1 MSELPL
7 IAVTDSASCP
17 RPIAEQIERLTK
29 LTELRPQAVILR
41 AKSLDKAAYRTLA
54 LQAQQ
59 SCEAAGI
66 ALVLHSDWQLAR
78 KLGIQNLHLPLA
90 LLRQLPA
97 CERAHF
103 TWLSTSVHSVGEAQE
118 AQALGATM
126 LIAGHIYTTQ
136 CKAGLAPRGL
146 SFLQAVCSTV
156 SLPVYAIGGIG
167 FDGCAARRTQ
177 SEWSTRSVRNE
188 RIYEAVITFG
198 KSCAKSPCKI

>member
-7 IAVTDSASCP
+7 IAVTDRASCP
-17 RPIAEQIERLTK
+17 RPLAEQIKRLTK

-66 ALVLHSDWQLAR
+66 ALILHSDWQLAR

-90 LLRQLPA
+90 LLRQMPA
-97 CERAHF
+97 CERTHF

-118 AQALGATM
+118 AQALGATV

-136 CKAGLAPRGL
+136 CKASLAPRGL
-146 SFLQAVCSTV
+146 GFLQSVCSAV

-167 FDGCAARRTQ
+167 FDAAQHAELKANGARGACVMSAYMRL
-177 SEWSTRSVRNE
+177 
-188 RIYEAVITFG
+188 
-198 KSCAKSPCKI
+198 

>member
-17 RPIAEQIERLTK
+17 RPLPEQIERLAK
-29 LTELRPQAVILR
+29 LTELRPRAVILR
-41 AKSLDKAAYRTLA
+41 VKALDKAAYRTLA

-66 ALVLHSDWQLAR
+66 PLILHSDWQLAR
-78 KLGIQNLHLPLA
+78 ELGISMLHLPLA
-90 LLRQLPA
+90 LLRQISEY
-97 CERAHF
+97 ERAYF

-118 AQALGATM
+118 AQALGATV

-146 SFLQAVCSTV
+146 GFLQSVCSAV
-156 SLPVYAIGGIG
+156 NLPVYAIGGIS
-167 FDGCAARRTQ
+167 FDATQHAELKANGARGACVM
-177 SEWSTRSVRNE
+177 SA
-188 RIYEAVITFG
+188 YM
-198 KSCAKSPCKI
+198 KL

>member
-17 RPIAEQIERLTK
+17 RPLPEQIERLAK

-41 AKSLDKAAYRTLA
+41 AKALDKAAYRSLA

-66 ALVLHSDWQLAR
+66 PLILHSDWQLASE
-78 KLGIQNLHLPLA
+78 LGISKLHLPLA

-97 CERAHF
+97 CERTYF
-103 TWLSTSVHSVGEAQE
+103 TRLSTSVHSVEEAIEAQS
-118 AQALGATM
+118 LGATV

-146 SFLQAVCSTV
+146 GFLQNVCSTV
-156 SLPVYAIGGIG
+156 NLPVYAIGGIS
-167 FDGCAARRTQ
+167 FDASQHAELKAKGARGACVM
-177 SEWSTRSVRNE
+177 SA
-188 RIYEAVITFG
+188 YM
-198 KSCAKSPCKI
+198 KL

>member
-7 IAVTDSASCP
+7 IVVTDSATCP
-17 RPIAEQIERLTK
+17 RPLPEQIERLAK

-41 AKSLDKAAYRTLA
+41 AKALDKAAYRTLA

-66 ALVLHSDWQLAR
+66 PLILHSDWQLAR
-78 KLGIQNLHLPLA
+78 ELGISMLHLPLA
-90 LLRQLPA
+90 LLRQISEY
-97 CERAHF
+97 ERAYF
-103 TWLSTSVHSVGEAQE
+103 IQLSTPVHSVEEAIE

-136 CKAGLAPRGL
+136 CKTGLAPRGL
-146 SFLQAVCSTV
+146 GFLQSVCSAV

-167 FDGCAARRTQ
+167 FDAAQHAELQANGARGACVMSAYMRL
-177 SEWSTRSVRNE
+177 
-188 RIYEAVITFG
+188 
-198 KSCAKSPCKI
+198 

>member
-7 IAVTDSASCP
+7 IAVTDSATCP
-17 RPIAEQIERLTK
+17 RPLPKQIERLAK

-59 SCEAAGI
+59 SCKVTGI
-66 ALVLHSDWQLAR
+66 PLILHSDWQLAHD
-78 KLGIQNLHLPLA
+78 LGISKLHLPLA
-90 LLRQLPA
+90 LLRQISEY
-97 CERAHF
+97 ERAYF

-118 AQALGATM
+118 AQALGATV

-146 SFLQAVCSTV
+146 GFLQAVCSTV

-167 FDGCAARRTQ
+167 FDAAQHAELKANGARGACVMSAYMRL
-177 SEWSTRSVRNE
+177 
-188 RIYEAVITFG
+188 
-198 KSCAKSPCKI
+198 

>member
-1 MSELPL
+1 MSELSL

-17 RPIAEQIERLTK
+17 RPLAEQIERLTK

-66 ALVLHSDWQLAR
+66 ALILHSDWQLAR

-90 LLRQLPA
+90 LLRQMPT
-97 CERAHF
+97 CERTHF
-103 TWLSTSVHSVGEAQE
+103 TWLSTSVHSAEEAIE
-118 AQALGATM
+118 AQALGATV

-146 SFLQAVCSTV
+146 GFLQKVCSTV
-156 SLPVYAIGGIG
+156 NLPVYAIGGIS
-167 FDGCAARRTQ
+167 FDASQHAELKAKGARGACVM
-177 SEWSTRSVRNE
+177 SA
-188 RIYEAVITFG
+188 YM
-198 KSCAKSPCKI
+198 KL

>member
-17 RPIAEQIERLTK
+17 RPLPEQIERLTK

-66 ALVLHSDWQLAR
+66 ALILHSDWQLAR
-78 KLGIQNLHLPLA
+78 ELGISMLHLPLA
-90 LLRQLPA
+90 LLRQISEY
-97 CERAHF
+97 ERAYF

-118 AQALGATM
+118 LGATV
-126 LIAGHIYTTQ
+126 LIAGHIYTTH

-146 SFLQAVCSTV
+146 GFLQAVCSAV

-167 FDGCAARRTQ
+167 FDAAQHAELQANGARGACVMSAYMRL
-177 SEWSTRSVRNE
+177 
-188 RIYEAVITFG
+188 
-198 KSCAKSPCKI
+198 

>member
-17 RPIAEQIERLTK
+17 RPLPEQIERLAK
-29 LTELRPQAVILR
+29 RTELRPQAVILR
-41 AKSLDKAAYRTLA
+41 AKALDKAAYRTLA

-66 ALVLHSDWQLAR
+66 PLILHSDWQLAR
-78 KLGIQNLHLPLA
+78 ELGISMLHLPLA
-90 LLRQLPA
+90 LLRQISEY
-97 CERAHF
+97 ERAYF

-118 AQALGATM
+118 AQALGATV

-146 SFLQAVCSTV
+146 GFLQSVCSAV
-156 SLPVYAIGGIG
+156 NLPVYAIGGIS
-167 FDGCAARRTQ
+167 FDAAQHAELQANGARGACVMSAYMRL
-177 SEWSTRSVRNE
+177 
-188 RIYEAVITFG
+188 
-198 KSCAKSPCKI
+198 

>member
-17 RPIAEQIERLTK
+17 RPLAEQIERLTK

-41 AKSLDKAAYRTLA
+41 AKALDKAAYRTLA

-59 SCEAAGI
+59 SCKAAGI
-66 ALVLHSDWQLAR
+66 ALILHSDWQLAR
-78 KLGIQNLHLPLA
+78 ELGISMLHLPLA
-90 LLRQLPA
+90 LLRQISEY
-97 CERAHF
+97 ERAYF

-118 AQALGATM
+118 AQALGATV

-146 SFLQAVCSTV
+146 GFLQNVCSAV

-167 FDGCAARRTQ
+167 FDATQHAELQANGARGACVMSAYMRL
-177 SEWSTRSVRNE
+177 
-188 RIYEAVITFG
+188 
-198 KSCAKSPCKI
+198 

>member
-17 RPIAEQIERLTK
+17 RPLPEQIERLAK

-66 ALVLHSDWQLAR
+66 ALILHNDWQLAR
-78 KLGIQNLHLPLA
+78 ELGISMLHLPLA
-90 LLRQLPA
+90 LLRQISEY
-97 CERAHF
+97 ERAYF

-118 AQALGATM
+118 AQELGATV

-146 SFLQAVCSTV
+146 GFLQAVCSAV

-167 FDGCAARRTQ
+167 FDATQHAELQANGARGACVM
-177 SEWSTRSVRNE
+177 SA
-188 RIYEAVITFG
+188 YM
-198 KSCAKSPCKI
+198 KL

>member
-7 IAVTDSASCP
+7 IVVTDSATCP
-17 RPIAEQIERLTK
+17 RPLAEQIELLAK

-54 LQAQQ
+54 LEVQQ

-66 ALVLHSDWQLAR
+66 PLILHSDWHLAHE
-78 KLGIQNLHLPLA
+78 LGIQNLHLPLA
-90 LLRQLPA
+90 LLRQMPA

-118 AQALGATM
+118 AQALGATV

-146 SFLQAVCSTV
+146 GFLQAVCSAV

-167 FDGCAARRTQ
+167 FDAAQHAELKANGARGACVMSAYMRL
-177 SEWSTRSVRNE
+177 
-188 RIYEAVITFG
+188 
-198 KSCAKSPCKI
+198 

>member
-17 RPIAEQIERLTK
+17 RPLPEQIERLAK

-66 ALVLHSDWQLAR
+66 PLILYSDWQLAHE
-78 KLGIQNLHLPLA
+78 LGISKLHLPLA
-90 LLRQLPA
+90 LLRQMTA
-97 CERAHF
+97 CKRAHF
-103 TWLSTSVHSVGEAQE
+103 ILLSTSVHSVGEAQE
-118 AQALGATM
+118 AQALGATV

-146 SFLQAVCSTV
+146 GFLQNVCSAV
-156 SLPVYAIGGIG
+156 NLPVYAIGGIS
-167 FDGCAARRTQ
+167 FDASQHVELQANGARGACVMSAYMRL
-177 SEWSTRSVRNE
+177 
-188 RIYEAVITFG
+188 
-198 KSCAKSPCKI
+198 

>member
-17 RPIAEQIERLTK
+17 RPLAEQIERLTK
-29 LTELRPQAVILR
+29 LTELRPRAVILR
-41 AKSLDKAAYRTLA
+41 AKALDKAAYRTLA

-66 ALVLHSDWQLAR
+66 PLILHSDWQLAR
-78 KLGIQNLHLPLA
+78 ELGISMLHLPLA
-90 LLRQLPA
+90 LLRQISEY
-97 CERAHF
+97 ERAYF

-118 AQALGATM
+118 AQALGATV

-146 SFLQAVCSTV
+146 SFLQNVCSAV
-156 SLPVYAIGGIG
+156 SLPVYAIGGIS
-167 FDGCAARRTQ
+167 FDAAQHAELQANGARGACVM
-177 SEWSTRSVRNE
+177 SA
-188 RIYEAVITFG
+188 YM
-198 KSCAKSPCKI
+198 KL

>member
-7 IAVTDSASCP
+7 IAVTDSATCP
-17 RPIAEQIERLTK
+17 RPLPKQIERLAK

-59 SCEAAGI
+59 SCKVTGI
-66 ALVLHSDWQLAR
+66 PLIWQLAHD
-78 KLGIQNLHLPLA
+78 LGISKLHLPLA
-90 LLRQLPA
+90 LLRQISEY
-97 CERAHF
+97 ERAYF

-118 AQALGATM
+118 AQALGATV

-146 SFLQAVCSTV
+146 GFLQNVCSAV
-156 SLPVYAIGGIG
+156 NLPVYAIGGIS
-167 FDGCAARRTQ
+167 FDASQHAELQANGARGACVMSAYMRL
-177 SEWSTRSVRNE
+177 
-188 RIYEAVITFG
+188 
-198 KSCAKSPCKI
+198 

>member
-17 RPIAEQIERLTK
+17 RPLPEQIERLAK

-41 AKSLDKAAYRTLA
+41 AKALDKAAYRTLA

-66 ALVLHSDWQLAR
+66 PLILHSDWQLAR
-78 KLGIQNLHLPLA
+78 ELGISMLHLPLA
-90 LLRQLPA
+90 LLRQISEY
-97 CERAHF
+97 ERAYF
-103 TWLSTSVHSVGEAQE
+103 TWLSTSIHSVGEAQE
-118 AQALGATM
+118 AQALGATV

-146 SFLQAVCSTV
+146 GFLQSVCSAV
-156 SLPVYAIGGIG
+156 NLPVYAIGGIS
-167 FDGCAARRTQ
+167 FDAAQHAELQANGARGACVMSAYMRL
-177 SEWSTRSVRNE
+177 
-188 RIYEAVITFG
+188 
-198 KSCAKSPCKI
+198 

>member
-7 IAVTDSASCP
+7 IAVTDSATCP
-17 RPIAEQIERLTK
+17 RPLPKQIERLAK

-66 ALVLHSDWQLAR
+66 ALILHSDWQLAR

-97 CERAHF
+97 CKRTYF
-103 TWLSTSVHSVGEAQE
+103 IRLSTPVHSVEEAIE

-146 SFLQAVCSTV
+146 SFLQAVCSAI

-167 FDGCAARRTQ
+167 FDAAQHAELQANGARGACVMSAYMRL
-177 SEWSTRSVRNE
+177 
-188 RIYEAVITFG
+188 
-198 KSCAKSPCKI
+198 

>member
-7 IAVTDSASCP
+7 IVVTDSATCP
-17 RPIAEQIERLTK
+17 RPLPKQIERLAK

-41 AKSLDKAAYRTLA
+41 AKALDKAAYRTLA

-66 ALVLHSDWQLAR
+66 PLILHSDWQLAHD
-78 KLGIQNLHLPLA
+78 LGIMHLPLA

-103 TWLSTSVHSVGEAQE
+103 TWLSTSVHSVEDAIE
-118 AQALGATM
+118 AQALGATV

-146 SFLQAVCSTV
+146 GFLQNLCSTV
-156 SLPVYAIGGIG
+156 NLPVYAIGGIS
-167 FDGCAARRTQ
+167 FDAAQHAELQANGARGACVMSAYMRL
-177 SEWSTRSVRNE
+177 
-188 RIYEAVITFG
+188 
-198 KSCAKSPCKI
+198 

>member
-17 RPIAEQIERLTK
+17 RPLAEQIERLTK

-59 SCEAAGI
+59 SCKVAGI
-66 ALVLHSDWQLAR
+66 PLILHSDWQLAHE
-78 KLGIQNLHLPLA
+78 LGISKLHLPLA

-97 CERAHF
+97 CKRTYF
-103 TWLSTSVHSVGEAQE
+103 TRLSTPVHSVGEAQE
-118 AQALGATM
+118 AQALGATV

-146 SFLQAVCSTV
+146 GFLQNVCSAV

-167 FDGCAARRTQ
+167 FDAEQHAELQTNGARGACVM
-177 SEWSTRSVRNE
+177 SA
-188 RIYEAVITFG
+188 YM
-198 KSCAKSPCKI
+198 KL

>member
-7 IAVTDSASCP
+7 IAVTDSATCP
-17 RPIAEQIERLTK
+17 RPLPEQIERLAK

-59 SCEAAGI
+59 SCEAIGI
-66 ALVLHSDWQLAR
+66 PLILHSNWQLAR
-78 KLGIQNLHLPLA
+78 ELGISMLHLPLA
-90 LLRQLPA
+90 LLRQISEY
-97 CERAHF
+97 ERAYF

-146 SFLQAVCSTV
+146 GFLQAVCNAI
-156 SLPVYAIGGIG
+156 SLPIYAIGGIG
-167 FDGCAARRTQ
+167 FDATQHAELLANGARGACVMSAYMRL
-177 SEWSTRSVRNE
+177 
-188 RIYEAVITFG
+188 
-198 KSCAKSPCKI
+198 

>member
-7 IAVTDSASCP
+7 IAVTDSATCP
-17 RPIAEQIERLTK
+17 RPLAEQIERLAK

-41 AKSLDKAAYRTLA
+41 AKPLDKAAYRALA

-59 SCEAAGI
+59 SCKAAGI
-66 ALVLHSDWQLAR
+66 PLILHSDWQLAR
-78 KLGIQNLHLPLA
+78 ELGISMLHLPLA
-90 LLRQLPA
+90 LLRQISEY
-97 CERAHF
+97 ERAYF

-118 AQALGATM
+118 AQALGATV

-146 SFLQAVCSTV
+146 GFLQSVCSAV

-167 FDGCAARRTQ
+167 FDAEQHAELQANGARGACVMSAYMRL
-177 SEWSTRSVRNE
+177 
-188 RIYEAVITFG
+188 
-198 KSCAKSPCKI
+198 